1 MKFQMA
7 LVFFVGL
14 AMSLAICQ
22 ELPSSSLEGL
32 EDRILQYQ
40 QRLERHQELTKM
52 MAQKFQAD
60 LLPSKLMAQHRFV
73 DEAAVVKR
81 LQEIAER
88 IKREEDCAPKET
100 SPNTEKEQQRPED
113 DGYSKQQKWLIYLS
127 LYCAVNIA
135 IGIDRMKLKCRRHH
149 H

>member
-1 MKFQMA
+1 MKFEMA
-7 LVFFVGL
+7 LVFFVSL
-14 AMSLAICQ
+14 AMSVAECQ
-22 ELPSSSLEGL
+22 ELPSSLEGL

-60 LLPSKLMAQHRFV
+60 LLPSTLMAQHRFV

-81 LQEIAER
+81 LQDIAER
-88 IKREEDCAPKET
+88 IKREEDSAPTET
-100 SPNTEKEQQRPED
+100 STNREKEEQGAED

-127 LYCAVNIA
+127 LYFALNIA
-135 IGIDRMKLKCRRHH
+135 IGVARMKLKCRRHH
-149 H
+149 HY